1 MLANA
6 EMKIPAAV
14 VIALEIAGS
23 LERQPGLRRGREVGG
38 TAEQPR
44 QARGDRVQHM
54 SRRVAAGDA
63 LRVGRKR
70 RNVSVPP
77 LREVAPLH
85 PLALISELRISVAV
99 ALEERQPF
107 RPQLLPAGTE
117 IFREM
122 LVDAFR
128 HEKLRVL
135 RPVIKALGQLDLG
148 FAQRLAMSAR
158 GILLMRRTVADMAF
172 DNDQTGPI
180 VDPLGDSDRFGDA
193 LAVVGVADPLHMP
206 AIGEKPPGDILAERE
221 SGVAFDRDVVAVVDP
236 AEIAEPQM
244 AGHRSRLAADAFH
257 HAAVTAQREDIVIE
271 QPKILSV
278 EVARQPVGRDRHP
291 DAGRNPLPQRA
302 GRRLDTGGPMIF
314 RVTRALAVELAE
326 PLQIV
331 ERDGRRAE
339 PLGFFVNRFYS

>member
-14 VIALEIAGS
+14 VIALEITGS
-23 LERQPGLRRGREVGG
+23 LESQPGLRRGREVGG
-38 TAEQPR
+38 AAEQPR

-77 LREVAPLH
+77 VREVAPLH

-99 ALEERQPF
+99 SLEERQPF

-148 FAQRLAMSAR
+148 LAQRLAMSAR
-158 GILLMRRTVADMAF
+158 GILLMRRAVADMAF

-221 SGVAFDRDVVAVVDP
+221 SGVAFDRA
-236 AEIAEPQM
+236 
-244 AGHRSRLAADAFH
+244 
-257 HAAVTAQREDIVIE
+257 
-271 QPKILSV
+271 
-278 EVARQPVGRDRHP
+278 
-291 DAGRNPLPQRA
+291 
-302 GRRLDTGGPMIF
+302 
-314 RVTRALAVELAE
+314 
-326 PLQIV
+326 
-331 ERDGRRAE
+331 
-339 PLGFFVNRFYS
+339 